1 MSDTGVQPVAEPAA
15 GLTQWQRVA
24 YTFTAPSKTF
34 EDIKKGNRSWW
45 LPLIIH
51 AVVAYVFFAV
61 VVSNIGIQQV
71 VNNQIHLSP
80 RSEERLAQAS
90 PEQRELS
97 NKISIYVTE
106 GAFLANPVLL
116 IAGIALMSLV
126 LWGTINFAFGGRATF
141 GGIFTVWMYASLP
154 SIVTSILAM
163 ITILAGMAPESFNIK
178 NPAPTNIGAFLD
190 PLEANKALYSL
201 ASSLDFVVIWSLVL
215 LGMGAAAVAGLK
227 RGSGYIAVFGW
238 WAVIILFGAGFAAVF
253 G

>member
-24 YTFTAPSKTF
+24 YTFTAPSRTF

-51 AVVAYVFFAV
+51 AVVAYAFFAV

-71 VNNQIHLSP
+71 VDNQIHLSP

-97 NKISIYVTE
+97 NKISIYATE

-116 IAGIALMSLV
+116 IAGLALMSLV
-126 LWGTINFAFGGRATF
+126 LWGTLNFAFGGRATF

-154 SIVTSILAM
+154 SIVTSLLAM

-215 LGMGAAAVAGLK
+215 LGMGAATVAGLK

-238 WAVIILFGAGFAAVF
+238 WAVVILVGAGIAAVF